1 MAKAS
6 SLLIALWLWSVA
18 PYGYSKQVYLCSGNQ
33 FQDHPCSDGGSTTVK
48 VDKPAS
54 GDPAVI
60 EPIPDLAPSSPT
72 VRDGNPVVDQ
82 RPERCRNLTD
92 RDRAAIREAIRFW
105 RVVPCMTREQA
116 ARSIGSREVTIYE
129 LGGPPGDEQ
138 TEWVITPVP
147 RLPNRIILQRGMV
160 VAVH

>member
-1 MAKAS
+1 MAKS
-6 SLLIALWLWSVA
+6 RYPLLALLLWMVA
-18 PYGYSKQVYLCSGNQ
+18 AQPWAKQVYLCSGNQ
-33 FQDHPCSDGGSTTVK
+33 FQDHPCADGGSQPVA

-54 GDPAVI
+54 GEPTVI
-60 EPIPDLAPSSPT
+60 EPLPDLAPASPT
-72 VRDGNPVVDQ
+72 VRDGDPVVDQ

-92 RDRAAIREAIRFW
+92 RERAAIREAIRFW
-105 RVVPCMTREQA
+105 RVVPCMTSEQA

-147 RLPNRIILQRGMV
+147 RLPNRIIIQRGMV
-160 VAVH
+160 VDTH